1 MRKDPSRKAILLFI
15 TLSQIKLAR
24 LRQKGMIG
32 GRNIQET
39 EEKNSMKK

>member
-1 MRKDPSRKAILLFI
+1 MRKDPSRKTILLLI

-32 GRNIQET
+32 GGKNQET
-39 EEKNSMKK
+39 EEKNSKKK